1 MCVVTLTSEL
11 LFPVVKVIDIAVIKK
26 NKSKQRNKRKKKPKK
41 QKTQQKCERL
51 EIKAGVFLTPSSFTQ
66 KKKKLTLISPFLLLG
81 NYYLYLLCS
90 ELNKIAM

>member
-66 KKKKLTLISPFLLLG
+66 KKKKIDFNISFFTPWKLLFVFVVL
-81 NYYLYLLCS
+81 
-90 ELNKIAM
+90 